1 MTSGTPLKVNCINVQ
16 PKNESVMS
24 QRILIVEDEL
34 SISELIAI
42 NLKHAGFEVVQAYQT
57 EEASLQLQNAL
68 PDLMILDWMLPGKS
82 GVQYAKELRGNE
94 RTASIPIL
102 MLTAK
107 SEEADKVQGL
117 DAGADDYM
125 TKPFSTKE
133 LVARVNA
140 LLRRHSRLPT
150 NADLMVLGALRLDP
164 VTHRVTAEW
173 PESTRREIIVGPT
186 EFRLLQFLM
195 GAPERVHSRAQLL
208 DQVWGNEVFIEER
221 TVDVHIRRLRVALAV
236 AKCDAYIETVRGVG
250 YRATRN
256 PVPAT
261 DQSDHS

>member
-1 MTSGTPLKVNCINVQ
+1 
-16 PKNESVMS
+16 MS
-24 QRILIVEDEL
+24 QRILIVEDEP

-42 NLKHAGFEVVQAYQT
+42 NLLHGDYVVDRAFQADEATQLMRQT
-57 EEASLQLQNAL
+57 M
-68 PDLMILDWMLPGKS
+68 PDLIILDWMLPGKS
-82 GVQYAKELRGNE
+82 GVQFAKELRGTE
-94 RTASIPIL
+94 ATAMVPIL

-107 SEEADKVQGL
+107 SEEADKVLGL
-117 DAGADDYM
+117 DSGADDYM

-133 LVARVNA
+133 LMARVKA
-140 LLRRHSRLPT
+140 LLRRHSRAPSQ
-150 NADLMVLGALRLDP
+150 DELMVLGAMRLDP

-173 PESTRREIIVGPT
+173 PNATRREIVVGPT

-195 GAPERVHSRAQLL
+195 SAPERVHSRTQLL

-250 YRATRN
+250 YRATRT
-256 PVPAT
+256 PSPIA
-261 DQSDHS
+261 DGDRS